1 MDHKMTAKEYLLR
14 IRKLD
19 KLIENKMAEAQQWRE
34 IATNI
39 SANMSGERVQSSGS
53 TDTVANAVCKAMD
66 LENEAELFKW
76 EKERI
81 IKQIEKLDTIH
92 YDVLHKIY
100 VQGVPIKSIAAQYH
114 KRCEWASRKHRE
126 ALESLEKIL
135 NKGEK

>member
-1 MDHKMTAKEYLLR
+1 MTAKENLLR

-76 EKERI
+76 EKENI
-81 IKQIEKLDTIH
+81 IKQIEKLPVIY

-100 VQGVPIKSIAAQYH
+100 VQDIPIKSIAAQYH
-114 KRCEWASRKHRE
+114 KRYEWASRKHRE
-126 ALESLEKIL
+126 ALEAFEKL
-135 NKGEK
+135 LKGKKNDQR

>member
-1 MDHKMTAKEYLLR
+1 MTAKENLLR

-76 EKERI
+76 EKENI
-81 IKQIEKLDTIH
+81 IKQIEKLDAVH

-100 VQGVPIKSIAAQYH
+100 VQDIPIKSIAAQYH
-114 KRCEWASRKHRE
+114 KRYEWASRKHRE
-126 ALESLEKIL
+126 ALEAYEKIF
-135 NKGEK
+135 KESEKQK

>member
-1 MDHKMTAKEYLLR
+1 MTAKEKLLR

-53 TDTVANAVCKAMD
+53 TDTVANAMCKAMD
-66 LENEAELFKW
+66 LEQEAELFKW
-76 EKERI
+76 EKENI
-81 IKQIEKLDTIH
+81 IKQIEKLPAVY

-100 VQGVPIKSIAAQYH
+100 VQDVPIKSIAAQYH
-114 KRCEWASRKHRE
+114 KRYEWASRKHTAAVE
-126 ALESLEKIL
+126 AFEKIL
-135 NKGEK
+135 NRREK